1 MTLSVGNYIYKGTI
15 RHRRFTPFDHF
26 FTYPLYMAYFDISKI
41 ASDAVEEL
49 PRTITN

>member
-41 ASDAVEEL
+41 DDML
-49 PRTITN
+49 KNLGYGT